1 MKDYE
6 PIDQNI
12 SKLAFLFL
20 TYSVITGG
28 YVTKVLSCQ
37 LQHAMEMNIYMKHVI
52 GFILIFVFIMLE
64 GGWDFSEEENNKA
77 ERDWSSGNSIHSFFY
92 SIGIYILFLLSSKMR
107 FWQNVLFLFAL
118 LFLYMVNTQTTYW
131 KNRDR
136 ISEEEVEKSSFVQKM
151 LIGLTGLL
159 FIYGIGDYYVYQNK
173 QHGKSFS
180 MMTFLVGTP
189 KCNYEKR

>member
-1 MKDYE
+1 MFVQKKSV
-6 PIDQNI
+6 
-12 SKLAFLFL
+12 SKIAFLFVA
-20 TYSVITGG
+20 YVVISGG
-28 YVTKVLSCQ
+28 VLSKSLSCQ
-37 LQHAMEMNIYMKHVI
+37 LQKSLETNIYSQHVI
-52 GFILIFVFIMLE
+52 GLLLIYVFIMLE

-159 FIYGIGDYYVYQNK
+159 FIYGISDYYVYQNK
-173 QHGKSFS
+173 QHGKNFS
-180 MMTFLVGTP
+180 IIKFLAGTP

>member
-1 MKDYE
+1 MFVQKKSV
-6 PIDQNI
+6 
-12 SKLAFLFL
+12 SKIAFLFVA
-20 TYSVITGG
+20 YVVISGG
-28 YVTKVLSCQ
+28 VLSKSLSCQ
-37 LQHAMEMNIYMKHVI
+37 LQKSLETNIYSQHVI
-52 GFILIFVFIMLE
+52 GLLLIYVFIMLE

-107 FWQNVLFLFAL
+107 FWQNMLFLFAL

-159 FIYGIGDYYVYQNK
+159 FIYGISDYYVYQNK
-173 QHGKSFS
+173 QHGKNFS
-180 MMTFLVGTP
+180 IIKFLAGTP

>member
-1 MKDYE
+1 MFVQKKSV
-6 PIDQNI
+6 
-12 SKLAFLFL
+12 SKIAFLFVA
-20 TYSVITGG
+20 YVVISGG
-28 YVTKVLSCQ
+28 VLSKSLSCQ
-37 LQHAMEMNIYMKHVI
+37 LQKSLETNIYSQHVI
-52 GFILIFVFIMLE
+52 GLLLIYVFIVLE

-159 FIYGIGDYYVYQNK
+159 FIYGISDYYVYQNK
-173 QHGKSFS
+173 QHGKNFS
-180 MMTFLVGTP
+180 IIKFLAGTP